1 MKTKSLAASSPPQQP
16 SRAGNGRR
24 LHGVALVSVLAS
36 LLLTLLLSA
45 LGQAIVGTALPKIVG
60 SLQGFNSYTWA
71 ATAYLVAS
79 VILIPIA
86 GQLSDQFGRK
96 WFLIGGTAMFLLG
109 SALTGAAQNMA
120 QFIVFRTLQGL
131 GAGTAMLVF
140 VVVADIFP
148 PTELA
153 RWQSLF
159 GSVYGVASLIG
170 PVLGGWLTDHGPLL
184 GTLITQTTRWRWIF
198 YVNLPVGFIALVALL
213 ICLPA
218 DISVRQSRDGGKAAP
233 VRVDVLGAVLCTAVT
248 VCLLLGLTWGSSATT
263 AWSSPQV
270 IGVLAA
276 AVLLM
281 GVLLV
286 IERKASMPILP
297 LDLFGNQIFT
307 VATLLTLL
315 QVMVLGALIVYLPLF
330 FQGVQAV
337 SATSTGIVLTS
348 LTLSSVIG
356 AILAGLLMGALK
368 HHRLIMILSALV
380 MTVGVFLL
388 TWITPTTGL
397 LEAVIVMGIVGFGA
411 GPFYTVPMVAAQNAL
426 PRARLGIGT
435 TVLRYLGQ
443 LGLVL
448 GVAIVGTVVNSSL
461 ASSLAIRLAQIP
473 GIHSLPAP
481 VVKQAANPQML
492 LSDPSRRN
500 LMHSILQRTPPAL
513 RQNVLHLFNQIFDA
527 LRHALAGALIEGF
540 VAVLVICVVT
550 VLCALLLK
558 EQPSNQIPDE
568 AVAAGEARE
577 VAQHG
582 QGPAKAGSS
591 LPLKPLNQ

>member
-1 MKTKSLAASSPPQQP
+1 MKTNPLAASSSPQQP
-16 SRAGNGRR
+16 SRAGSERR
-24 LHGVALVSVLAS
+24 LHGVALVGVLVS

-45 LGQAIVGTALPKIVG
+45 LGQTVVGTALPKIVG

-96 WFLIGGTAMFLLG
+96 WFLIGGTAIFLLG
-109 SALTGAAQNMA
+109 SALTGVAQNMT

-148 PTELA
+148 PAELA
-153 RWQSLF
+153 RWQGLF

-184 GTLITQTTRWRWIF
+184 GTLVTRTTRWRWIF
-198 YVNLPVGFIALVALL
+198 YVNLPVGLIVLAALL

-218 DISVRQSRDGGKAAP
+218 DISARQSHDGGKATP
-233 VRVDVLGAVLCTAVT
+233 GRVDVLGAVLCTAVT
-248 VCLLLGLTWGSSATT
+248 VCLLLGLSWGSSTIS
-263 AWSSPQV
+263 AWSSPLV
-270 IGVLAA
+270 IGILAA

-286 IERKASMPILP
+286 VERKASMPILP

-315 QVMVLGALIVYLPLF
+315 QVMVLGGLIVYLPLF

-337 SATSTGIVLTS
+337 SATSTGVVLAS
-348 LTLSSVIG
+348 LTLSSVVG
-356 AILAGLLMGALK
+356 AILAGLVMGALK
-368 HHRLIMILSALV
+368 RHRLIMILSALI
-380 MTVGVFLL
+380 MTVGTFLL
-388 TWITPTTGL
+388 TRITPTTGL
-397 LEAVIVMGIVGFGA
+397 LEAVIVMAIVGIGA

-448 GVAIVGTVVNSSL
+448 GVAIVGTVVNSTL
-461 ASSLAIRLAQIP
+461 ASNLVARLAQIP
-473 GIHSLPAP
+473 GIRSLPAS

-492 LSDPSRRN
+492 LNDVSRQN
-500 LMHSILQRTPPAL
+500 LMHSVLQRTPPAL
-513 RQNVLHLFNQIFDA
+513 QTNILHLFNQIFDA
-527 LRHALAGALIEGF
+527 LRQALAGALIEGF
-540 VAVLVICVVT
+540 VAVLIVCVVT

-558 EQPSNQIPDE
+558 ELPSRQVPDRAVE
-568 AVAAGEARE
+568 AFEARE
-577 VAQHG
+577 VMQRG
-582 QGPAKAGSS
+582 QGPTESGGSR
-591 LPLKPLNQ
+591 PLKPLNQ